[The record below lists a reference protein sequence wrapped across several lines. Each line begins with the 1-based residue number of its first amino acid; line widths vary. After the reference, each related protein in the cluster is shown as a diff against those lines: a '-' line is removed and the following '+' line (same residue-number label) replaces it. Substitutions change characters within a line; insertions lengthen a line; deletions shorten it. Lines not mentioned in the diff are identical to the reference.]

1 MEKNNNP
8 SNNKNTSYKF
18 NTNLLCRPFSST
30 NDQKDKSQ
38 IENNFNISSNSFYSN
53 NNNDM
58 NSSHLSSISGSIN
71 FTKKDLNEFNA
82 SISNVNILTQSH
94 QSNVSESYRGKR
106 KPFENISFN
115 KESQL
120 QSFKDDLEIKN
131 VTNSQS
137 LKGNEETQLTN
148 KKNQTELL
156 IDKQIINNN
165 EFSESVLNMDSV
177 FNMTH
182 LSDKEKSVIRN
193 YSKKLDKSTL
203 EKARLYNNQFSN
215 SVPFWITF
223 FEEIESDN
231 LRSNSSYFK
240 VDDKDKY
247 ISNLI
252 NLVKKDAELYD
263 VMNNHKKV
271 KAEVKNNIKNLLITE
286 LNPEKNDLSVNSHSD
301 KNEEINHDTSNL
313 THSNRSQLSNS
324 KIQAEDK
331 EDTKF
336 KEKLTELLM
345 LYDKLDEKEKKLIKK
360 TTNFEEQRV
369 KMLSE
374 GKISMTKEDWNNFYN
389 KNISII
395 EERLVNC
402 SKNIREELKEAQP
415 MKLIDNIKFSTVN
428 NQDNCDDFQEIE
440 YDAEFGAFQKSNI
453 KKLLEIDRKLNQ
465 MNPQKYT
472 DSINTHLKK
481 IQNDFIENKPKRDRE
496 FEEKYKKEVEKFKI
510 IKDKKSIFDIKE
522 DDQKKIEY
530 KNYLHE
536 IKMKKEKETFISNI
550 SKEIDMINNQPVDEQ
565 RRLQIIRDLEKYH
578 LENENTDEYRQ
589 RLRDIKGCYDE
600 EKIEGQY
607 EELEEREFIKKNL
620 LISLEEK
627 FKMRDEEMNLQFN
640 ELKQDDKI
648 KGMYQDLM
656 IDVDREYG
664 DNKKLLNRC
673 EELEKYIEDA
683 EETID
688 NISKKYIFVEIYV

>member
-1 MEKNNNP
+1 MEKNSNHT
-8 SNNKNTSYKF
+8 NNKSTSYKF
-18 NTNLLCRPFSST
+18 NTSLLNRPFSST
-30 NDQKDKSQ
+30 NDQKEKDKSQ
-38 IENNFNISSNSFYSN
+38 IDNNFNISSSSFYSN
-53 NNNDM
+53 NNEM
-58 NSSHLSSISGSIN
+58 NNSRLSSISGSIS
-71 FTKKDLNEFNA
+71 FTKKDLNDFNA
-82 SISNVNILTQSH
+82 SMSNMNILNQSH
-94 QSNVSESYRGKR
+94 QSNVSELYRGKR

-120 QSFKDDLEIKN
+120 HSFKDDFENKN
-131 VTNSQS
+131 EMKNLTNSQS
-137 LKGNEETQLTN
+137 MKGNEETQLTN
-148 KKNQTELL
+148 KKNQTETLL
-156 IDKQIINNN
+156 DNPINNQI
-165 EFSESVLNMDSV
+165 SESVLNMDSV
-177 FNMTH
+177 FNITH
-182 LSDKEKSVIRN
+182 LTDKEKSIIKN
-193 YSKKLDKSTL
+193 QSKKLDKATL

-263 VMNNHKKV
+263 VMNNHKRV

-286 LNPEKNDLSVNSHSD
+286 INPDKNDLSIQSD
-301 KNEEINHDTSNL
+301 KNDVNVNTSNL
-313 THSNRSQLSNS
+313 TQSNRSQLSQS
-324 KIQAEDK
+324 KLQPEDK
-331 EDTKF
+331 EDAKF

-360 TTNFEEQRV
+360 TTNFEEQKV

-415 MKLIDNIKFSTVN
+415 MKLIDNINFSN
-428 NQDNCDDFQEIE
+428 NQNSCDDFEEIE
-440 YDAEFGAFQKSNI
+440 YDAEFGAFQKSSI
-453 KKLLEIDRKLNQ
+453 KKLLELDRKLNQ
-465 MNPQKYT
+465 MNPEKYT

-481 IQNDFIENKPKRDRE
+481 IQNDFIDNKPKRDRE
-496 FEEKYKKEVEKFKI
+496 FEEKYKKDVEKFKT
-510 IKDKKSIFDIKE
+510 IKDKKTIFDIKE
-522 DDQKKIEY
+522 EDQKKIEY

-536 IKMKKEKETFISNI
+536 MKMKKEKEIFISNI
-550 SKEIDMINNQPVDEQ
+550 SKEREIINNQPVDEE
-565 RRLQIIRDLEKYH
+565 RRLAIIRDLEKYH
-578 LENENTDEYRQ
+578 LENENTEVYKQ
-589 RLRDIKGCYDE
+589 RIKNIKGCYDE
-600 EKIEGQY
+600 EKVECQY
-607 EELEEREFIKKNL
+607 KELEEREFLKKKL

-627 FKMRDEEMNLQFN
+627 FKYTDEEMNLKFN

-648 KGMYQDLM
+648 KEMYQDLM

-664 DNKKLLNRC
+664 ENKKLLNRC

-688 NISKKYIFVEIYV
+688 NIGKMKIY

>member
-1 MEKNNNP
+1 MEKNSNHT
-8 SNNKNTSYKF
+8 NNKSTSYKF
-18 NTNLLCRPFSST
+18 NTSLLNRPFSTT
-30 NDQKDKSQ
+30 NDQKEKDKSQ
-38 IENNFNISSNSFYSN
+38 IDNNFNISSSSFYSN
-53 NNNDM
+53 NNEM
-58 NSSHLSSISGSIN
+58 NNSRLSSISGSIS
-71 FTKKDLNEFNA
+71 FTKKDLNDFNG
-82 SISNVNILTQSH
+82 SMSNMNILNQSH

-120 QSFKDDLEIKN
+120 HSFKDDFENKN
-131 VTNSQS
+131 EMKNLTNSQS
-137 LKGNEETQLTN
+137 MKGNEETQLTN
-148 KKNQTELL
+148 KKNQTETLL
-156 IDKQIINNN
+156 DNPINNQI
-165 EFSESVLNMDSV
+165 SESVLNMDSV

-182 LSDKEKSVIRN
+182 LTDKEKSIIKN
-193 YSKKLDKSTL
+193 HSKKIDKATL

-263 VMNNHKKV
+263 VMNNHKRV

-286 LNPEKNDLSVNSHSD
+286 INSDKNDLSIQSD
-301 KNEEINHDTSNL
+301 KNDVNVDTSNL
-313 THSNRSQLSNS
+313 IQSNRSQLSQS
-324 KIQAEDK
+324 KLQPEDK
-331 EDTKF
+331 EDAKF

-360 TTNFEEQRV
+360 TTNFEEQKV

-402 SKNIREELKEAQP
+402 SKNTREELKEAQP
-415 MKLIDNIKFSTVN
+415 MKLIDNIRFSN
-428 NQDNCDDFQEIE
+428 NQISSDDFEEIE
-440 YDAEFGAFQKSNI
+440 YDAEFGAFQKSSI

-465 MNPQKYT
+465 MNPEKYT

-481 IQNDFIENKPKRDRE
+481 IQNDFIDNKPKRDRE
-496 FEEKYKKEVEKFKI
+496 FEEKYKKDVEKFKT
-510 IKDKKSIFDIKE
+510 IKDKKTIFDIKE
-522 DDQKKIEY
+522 EDQKKIEY

-536 IKMKKEKETFISNI
+536 MKMKKEKEIFISNI
-550 SKEIDMINNQPVDEQ
+550 SKEREMINNQPVDEE
-565 RRLQIIRDLEKYH
+565 RRLAIIRDLEKYH
-578 LENENTDEYRQ
+578 LENENTEVYKQ
-589 RLRDIKGCYDE
+589 RIRDIKGCYDE
-600 EKIEGQY
+600 EKVECQY
-607 EELEEREFIKKNL
+607 KELEEREFLKKKL

-627 FKMRDEEMNLQFN
+627 FKYRDEEMNLKFN
-640 ELKQDDKI
+640 ELKQDYKI
-648 KGMYQDLM
+648 KEMYQDLM

-664 DNKKLLNRC
+664 ENKKLLNRC

-688 NISKKYIFVEIYV
+688 NIGKMKIY